1 MIRKFENCE
10 WAGRGC
16 EGSKVGIS
24 VEGMGKLTNAHKLTA
39 RTSPEVVEGVGALLA
54 RRPFT
59 AYKFLGR
66 KLGIEGLLGAVMLE
80 FLDRPECDQV
90 AVLDSWLSELE
101 EQVRR
106 GDPAQKHG
114 PESVRMPPPPI
125 TGELTPVDRPR
136 EPSPGAIT
144 GELTPVKRKGR
155 KKSG

>member
-1 MIRKFENCE
+1 MRNVIGGIMIQMAKRRLSYTYKLP
-10 WAGRGC
+10 AR
-16 EGSKVGIS
+16 S
-24 VEGMGKLTNAHKLTA
+24 VEAVRDRFDQALSKHQKGRRILIGNRKLSAEAFTNAIVLQ
-39 RTSPEVVEGVGALLA
+39 
-54 RRPFT
+54 
-59 AYKFLGR
+59 
-66 KLGIEGLLGAVMLE
+66 
-80 FLDRPECDQV
+80 FLD
-90 AVLDSWLSELE
+90 LDEEAQFQILE
-101 EQVRR
+101 RYVPQFEAMSHAD